1 MNRPT
6 SRRAVIG
13 ALAAA
18 PVVSV
23 PVLAALPAAA
33 GEPHPD
39 AALFALVARFMEA
52 DQAAIA
58 AGEALDAA
66 LDACNAT
73 EPQQPDAMRRTKDFP
88 ILFGEASN
96 RSSPE
101 FYTYQEC
108 ERFRVDY
115 LSPGQTTWGTTP
127 YERRSR
133 REWVSE
139 IVAAFDRWRAERDAN
154 EAAHGVPEAEE
165 REAAALEVRK
175 RLAVEIRAVRPATL
189 AGILTK
195 ATVWELYDEGH
206 SFSDAMLADLL
217 AMGGGA

>member
-39 AALFALVARFMEA
+39 AALFALVARFMDA
-52 DQAAIA
+52 DRAAIA
-58 AGEALDAA
+58 AADHLDAVSA
-66 LDACNAT
+66 ACDAS
-73 EPQQPDAMRRTKDFP
+73 EPPRPDTMRRTKDFP
-88 ILFGEASN
+88 ILFGEARN

-108 ERFRVDY
+108 ERFRADY
-115 LSPGQTTWGTTP
+115 LSPGQATWGAAP

-133 REWVSE
+133 RERVSE
-139 IVAAFDRWRAERDAN
+139 IVAAFDKWRAERDAN
-154 EAAHGVPEAEE
+154 EAAHGLPEAEE
-165 REAAALEVRK
+165 REAAALTARNQ
-175 RLAVEIRAVRPATL
+175 LAIQIRNVRPTTL
-189 AGILTK
+189 AGILAK
-195 ATVWELYDEGH
+195 ATVWERYDEGG
-206 SFSDAMLADLL
+206 SFSDAIRSDLL
-217 AMGGGA
+217 AMGGEA